1 MATYYATRVRKERS
15 ADGTHEHIAG
25 VCTGTTYWTR
35 RQVVDSIS
43 SGDAWYTDAG
53 GSNAK
58 IEPINY
64 CPRGA
69 CLATPY
75 IRTNP
80 NGIGKD
86 NLENL
91 DRC

>member
-1 MATYYATRVRKERS
+1 MSTYYATHVRKERS
-15 ADGTHEHIAG
+15 ADGSHEHIAG

-35 RQVVDSIS
+35 RQVVDSINA
-43 SGDAWYTDAG
+43 GNAWYTDAG
-53 GSNAK
+53 GSKAK
-58 IEPINY
+58 IETITY
-64 CPRGA
+64 CPNRG

-80 NGIGKD
+80 NSTGKD